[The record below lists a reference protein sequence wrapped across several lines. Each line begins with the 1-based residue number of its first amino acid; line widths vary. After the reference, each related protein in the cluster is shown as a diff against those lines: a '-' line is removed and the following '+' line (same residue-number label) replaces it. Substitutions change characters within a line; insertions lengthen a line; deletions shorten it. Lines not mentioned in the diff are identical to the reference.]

1 MPLGA
6 SRLSFL
12 AFQAAVEDAGRDPV
26 TVTAAGSTQV
36 DTARSQFGGASA
48 LFDGSADYLYFTGD
62 SWDLSGDFTIETW
75 VYQTYQGSNQ
85 KVFDF
90 RGITG
95 SNPGADTSV
104 GLGGTLLIDVN
115 PSGDFR
121 CFIDGSDRS
130 TSGTGTIPINTWTH
144 IAVQRKN
151 GSLNAWVD
159 GTRYVNYSGSDDY
172 SSVFAVNQPIG
183 ASGEQTGA
191 MSGWEGSMDE
201 IRFSSTARYNSGSSI
216 TVPTSAFTN
225 DGDTLMLLHCNG
237 TDGSTTFTD
246 DNVDP
251 FATGGFTTELTVS
264 GTNYRFHVFDSDST
278 DDFVASGAGTVDVML
293 IGGGGGGLGGQ
304 FTLQAGGGAGK
315 VLLNSGV
322 SVSGQSYTITAGT
335 GATGGTQNATI
346 SDGGTT
352 SAFGYTAIG
361 GDSVSPVGTY
371 NAQNGGDSGNGYTGG
386 TGFDYSGYNS
396 WDAGGGGAGATSN
409 GSNAVSSS
417 SPTSTNGT
425 GGNGYDLTSFIG
437 SGNTLNLRS
446 SNLIP
451 SSLIVAEGGNG
462 ARSTS
467 ADSTSFGSGS
477 DGLYDTTIGGNG
489 KSGAVI
495 IRYAI

>member
-6 SRLSFL
+6 ARLSLL
-12 AFQAAVEDAGRDPV
+12 AYQATVAAAGR
-26 TVTAAGSTQV
+26 TAISITANGNAQV
-36 DTARSQFGGASA
+36 DTSQSKFGGASA
-48 LFDGSADYLYFTGD
+48 YFDGTGDYLSASAGD
-62 SWDLSGDFTIETW
+62 VPAFGTGDFTLEYW
-75 VYQTYQGSNQ
+75 LRLDVLGSTYGYMYWDQRPGSNGNYPLM
-85 KVFDF
+85 FTDANGATNLRYF
-90 RGITG
+90 I
-95 SNPGADTSV
+95 NGADRIVAPS
-104 GLGGTLLIDVN
+104 GTLSVD
-115 PSGDFR
+115 
-121 CFIDGSDRS
+121 
-130 TSGTGTIPINTWTH
+130 TWHH
-144 IAVQRKN
+144 IAVVRNSGTTKMY
-151 GSLNAWVD
+151 VD
-159 GTRYVNYSGSDDY
+159 GVQKGSSYTDSTDY
-172 SSVFAVNQPIG
+172 QAGRLHLG
-183 ASGEQTGA
+183 ANMNGINSLD
-191 MSGWEGSMDE
+191 GWLDE
-201 IRFSSTARYNSGSSI
+201 IRASSIARYTGNF
-216 TVPTSAFTN
+216 TPPTSAFTN
-225 DGDTLMLLHCNG
+225 DSDTLLLIHADG
-237 TDGSTTFTD
+237 TDSSTTFTD

-322 SVSGQSYTITAGT
+322 SVSSQSYTITAGT

-346 SDGGTT
+346 SNGGTT
-352 SAFGYTAIG
+352 SAFGFTAIG
-361 GDSVSPVGTY
+361 GDSVSSVGTY
-371 NAQNGGDSGNGYTGG
+371 NAQNGGDSGNGYSGG
-386 TGFDYSGYNS
+386 TGFDYSGYNT